1 MQRSK
6 LTGTTSPA
14 TTVGPRHPMDPTL
27 ISIFLIGIMLLLL
40 AGGIWVALTLMIVG
54 YLGISLF
61 TGAPAGAIMATTI
74 WGQSWSW
81 ALTALP
87 LFIWMGEILY
97 RTRLAAEMFKGL
109 APWMSPLPGRLLHVN
124 IASCG
129 LFAAV
134 SGSSAATTATI
145 GRITIP
151 ELMKRNYDERI
162 VIGSLAG
169 SATLGFLIPP
179 SIILIVYGVAADVS
193 ISRLFIAGVLPGLM
207 LIGLFMGY
215 VMLWSWVNSDRV
227 PPREPSVPILQ
238 RLRATAGLFPIMGL
252 IVAVIGSIYAGIA
265 TATEAAAIG
274 VVGALVL
281 SWASRSLNWQ
291 SFKESVAGA
300 TRTTCMVTLIL
311 AGAAF
316 LSVSMGFTGIPRQL
330 AGWVGAFELS
340 QFQLLLAL
348 TLLFV
353 IMGCFLDGIS
363 IVVLTA
369 SVIMPMVQAA
379 GIDMIWFGIYL
390 VVVIEMSQITPPVGI
405 NLFIL
410 QSMTR
415 RDLLYVSKAAVPFFF
430 VLVLATF
437 ILIVFPQVAT
447 FLPSLMTRG

>member
-1 MQRSK
+1 
-6 LTGTTSPA
+6 
-14 TTVGPRHPMDPTL
+14 MDPML
-27 ISIFLIGIMLLLL
+27 VSGFLIVLMLVLL
-40 AGGIWVALTLMIVG
+40 ALGVWVALTLMIVG
-54 YLGISLF
+54 YLGIVLF
-61 TGAPAGAIMATTI
+61 SGAPAGAIMATTI

-97 RTRLAAEMFKGL
+97 RSKLASEMFRGL
-109 APWMSPLPGRLLHVN
+109 APWLAPLPGRLLHVN

-151 ELMKRNYDERI
+151 ELTRRNYDARA
-162 VIGSLAG
+162 VIGTLAG

-193 ISRLFIAGVLPGLM
+193 ISRLFIAGILPGLM
-207 LIGLFMGY
+207 LVLLFMGY
-215 VMLWSWVNSDRV
+215 VAVWASFHKDRI
-227 PPREPSVPILQ
+227 PPAEPKMPFWQ
-238 RLRATAGLFPIMGL
+238 RVKATAGLIPIIGL
-252 IVAVIGSIYAGIA
+252 IVCVIGSIYAGIA
-265 TATEAAAIG
+265 TATEAAAVG
-274 VVGALVL
+274 VIGALVL
-281 SWASRSLNWQ
+281 SLLSGTLNWASFRD
-291 SFKESVAGA
+291 SVAGA

-316 LSVSMGFTGIPRQL
+316 LSVAMGFTGIPRNL
-330 AGWVGAFELS
+330 ASWVGSFELT

-348 TLLFV
+348 TVLFIV
-353 IMGCFLDGIS
+353 MGCFLDGIS

-379 GIDMIWFGIYL
+379 GIDLIWFGIYL

-410 QSMTR
+410 QSMTD
-415 RDLLYVSKAAVPFFF
+415 RDLLFVAKAAFPFFLL
-430 VLVLATF
+430 LVAAT
-437 ILIVFPQVAT
+437 ILLILVPEIAT